1 LVRGFS
7 GFGSA
12 LIYIPLMSAVY
23 GPPVAAV
30 TFVLS
35 DIATGLTFLPGT
47 WRKASWPEIAPMAIA
62 AILAAQFGAIVL
74 QTTDPITLRW
84 AICLLVVAVIVIL
97 GSGWRYHGRPVL
109 AATIGVGLF
118 AGFLGGA
125 AQISGPPI
133 VLYWLGSASTAVV
146 VRANFIVYFTIFS
159 VGALTTYALHGLVT
173 AQTVALAL
181 ILAPLQITSMAVGW
195 RLFYF
200 ATEKVY
206 RRTAYV
212 IVALAAL
219 VSMPLLDPF
228 FR

>member
-1 LVRGFS
+1 
-7 GFGSA
+7 
-12 LIYIPLMSAVY
+12 
-23 GPPVAAV
+23 
-30 TFVLS
+30 
-35 DIATGLTFLPGT
+35 
-47 WRKASWPEIAPMAIA
+47 
-62 AILAAQFGAIVL
+62 
-74 QTTDPITLRW
+74 
-84 AICLLVVAVIVIL
+84 
-97 GSGWRYHGRPVL
+97 
-109 AATIGVGLF
+109 
-118 AGFLGGA
+118 
-125 AQISGPPI
+125 